1 MLVFPNNSEF
11 TPQRWVPREVATYSC
26 GYCEVLN
33 AFDHFGPLFDELFG
47 EGEQGVWEDVKD
59 GLKNDPNGPQIDL
72 REEMVSQLANRVT
85 VISDNKLPISTTSE
99 RLLFAVQ
106 TKDEAAVAAAM
117 EKTLKDDKE
126 VRRREFNGHVI
137 WETIPEEARP
147 TPQIRLELPALGGG
161 HRRDEERQDEEVAE
175 PLFPNASVTV
185 AHGNLMVASHYD
197 FLIKILTPVEERET
211 LQRNI
216 DWMIVDSTLKK
227 LGAGEDCARTF
238 SRTADEYRAAYEMIR
253 QGKMPQSE
261 SMLGRVLNTAFGE
274 PNTGEFRQPEI
285 DGSKLPDFEYVR
297 RNLGPA
303 GMFGVSEENGWFFK
317 GFALPNQGL

>member
-1 MLVFPNNSEF
+1 
-11 TPQRWVPREVATYSC
+11 
-26 GYCEVLN
+26 
-33 AFDHFGPLFDELFG
+33 
-47 EGEQGVWEDVKD
+47 
-59 GLKNDPNGPQIDL
+59 
-72 REEMVSQLANRVT
+72 
-85 VISDNKLPISTTSE
+85 
-99 RLLFAVQ
+99 
-106 TKDEAAVAAAM
+106 M

-126 VRRREFNGHVI
+126 VRRREFNGYVI

-147 TPQIRLELPALGGG
+147 TPEVRLEIPALGG
-161 HRRDEERQDEEVAE
+161 RFPRDEERLDEEEAE

-197 FLIKILTPVEERET
+197 FLIKILTPVEEREA
-211 LQRNI
+211 LARNI

-227 LGAGEDCARTF
+227 LGAGTDFARTF
-238 SRTADEYRAAYEMIR
+238 SRTADEYRAAYEMVR
-253 QGKMPQSE
+253 QGKMPQSQ

-274 PNTGEFRQPEI
+274 PDTAEYREPEI